1 MDFLDERAGLP
12 TPEKEGI
19 YYIKQD
25 PDLGKIRGLDPW
37 AVENGIHLIRMEA
50 DAAEGIMMIRRS
62 NQQQYGTVHGGM
74 LLAFADT
81 IAGHSLVP
89 HGKVCVTQGSTV
101 NFLRPAAGAYLF
113 CRATPVKVGSR
124 ICVVSVEQRND
135 RDELIT
141 TALFTFAVVR
151 TIDPVTL
158 TPKHPNLTF

>member
-1 MDFLDERAGLP
+1 
-12 TPEKEGI
+12 
-19 YYIKQD
+19 
-25 PDLGKIRGLDPW
+25 
-37 AVENGIHLIRMEA
+37 
-50 DAAEGIMMIRRS
+50 MMIRRS

-74 LLAFADT
+74 LVAFADT

-158 TPKHPNLTF
+158 PPKHPNLTF